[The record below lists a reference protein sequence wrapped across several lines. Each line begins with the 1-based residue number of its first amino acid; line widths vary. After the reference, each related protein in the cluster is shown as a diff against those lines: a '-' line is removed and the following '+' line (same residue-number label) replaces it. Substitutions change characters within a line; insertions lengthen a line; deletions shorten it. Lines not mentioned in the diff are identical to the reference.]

1 MHKHMLERGEE
12 QKRARDVSHE
22 QLIQLVH
29 ARPAL
34 WDKRSAEYS
43 DRNCTS
49 MKWEVFEEVTPNWL
63 SLSNRHRRI
72 RGEKIITRWR
82 SLRDRYRRE
91 LKEEA
96 KDSQSGAGSSS
107 KKKSPFFEMLDF
119 LRCVMDL
126 RSTTSNISETEEEG
140 DAVDTQPAQEED
152 VGVNEQGP
160 KENPSSQSTA
170 TATLDRQRVPIRSVG
185 ATTPRARKRHGHP
198 KRDMDAAM
206 LSFMEEM
213 RATRRAD
220 TTDPFSDPNNQDA
233 SFARN
238 LYHHLV
244 RVPNERKMDV
254 QMSIFNFTGVC
265 IRAAMSG
272 EPMPPVITHHQ
283 RPYHG
288 EQAPQH

>member
-1 MHKHMLERGEE
+1 
-12 QKRARDVSHE
+12 
-22 QLIQLVH
+22 
-29 ARPAL
+29 
-34 WDKRSAEYS
+34 
-43 DRNCTS
+43 
-49 MKWEVFEEVTPNWL
+49 
-63 SLSNRHRRI
+63 
-72 RGEKIITRWR
+72 
-82 SLRDRYRRE
+82 
-91 LKEEA
+91 
-96 KDSQSGAGSSS
+96 
-107 KKKSPFFEMLDF
+107 MLDF

-152 VGVNEQGP
+152 VGVTKQGP
-160 KENPSSQSTA
+160 EENQSSQSTA

-206 LSFMEEM
+206 LGFMEEM

-288 EQAPQH
+288 EQAPQHSFHPYHPGINPHHQRAPAHTGQNVVPPPQVAPTYESSSSQGTSYSHSSQSSTPYSTSHSPYYQDL

>member
-1 MHKHMLERGEE
+1 MEASFTSQETYIDEFSSVEYLKTYYDPGHGKLSEWMHFVLQILH
-12 QKRARDVSHE
+12 
-22 QLIQLVH
+22 
-29 ARPAL
+29 
-34 WDKRSAEYS
+34 
-43 DRNCTS
+43 
-49 MKWEVFEEVTPNWL
+49 EVF
-63 SLSNRHRRI
+63 SS
-72 RGEKIITRWR
+72 GEKIITRWR